1 LKPFLHDLPKEVKSG
16 SLDAMGKSISVET
29 SIISYPEI
37 CTPVELL
44 SEDFSDV

>member
-1 LKPFLHDLPKEVKSG
+1 LKPFLRNLHNEVKSG
-16 SLDAMGKSISVET
+16 SLDAMRKTSYIEA